1 MRLPDGERTLGG
13 KLALEILVVSPWDLE
28 DPRAWSGAV
37 VPMLEA
43 LRSEAETRGHRL
55 SATSISVSHHPVDR
69 VLARASGALHR
80 GYLPQHSWA
89 TAGRSGRTTRS
100 EVEERDPDAVVG
112 IAASGVLA
120 RARLDVPCV
129 QITDATFRAIQ
140 GLYPQFTD
148 LSAFARWQGDAIERA
163 ALRRSDQMVV
173 ASAWAR
179 RSLIDD
185 YGAEPE
191 RITVAP
197 FGPAVGNPD
206 GMPRRT
212 PEDGVLRVLA
222 VATDWHRK
230 GGDRAVEVVGRLR
243 DSGVAAV
250 LTVLGDTPRTPLPT
264 WVRAPGRVSRPQMA
278 EEYARHDVL
287 LELTRGAAGGITLA
301 DAAGFGLPCVVQSTG
316 GVADVVVDG
325 VTGSLVDDEDQ
336 AVRVLTELVDPEL
349 RDRRGAQAR
358 ERFES
363 VLSWDCWAR
372 KVLPVIERAALM
384 R

>member
-1 MRLPDGERTLGG
+1 M
-13 KLALEILVVSPWDLE
+13 
-28 DPRAWSGAV
+28 

-43 LRSEAETRGHRL
+43 LRREAEARGHRL
-55 SATSISVSHHPVDR
+55 TATSISVSHHRVDR
-69 VLARASGALHR
+69 VLARASGALRR

-100 EVEERDPDAVVG
+100 EVEKRRPDAVVG

-173 ASAWAR
+173 ASDWAR
-179 RSLIDD
+179 RSLVED

-212 PEDGVLRVLA
+212 SEDGVLRVLA

-230 GGDRAVEVVGRLR
+230 GGDGPSRSSDGSGTPVCRRCSPSSVTLPERRCPRGCELR
-243 DSGVAAV
+243 GVCP
-250 LTVLGDTPRTPLPT
+250 GPRWP
-264 WVRAPGRVSRPQMA
+264 RS
-278 EEYARHDVL
+278 
-287 LELTRGAAGGITLA
+287 TRGTT
-301 DAAGFGLPCVVQSTG
+301 S
-316 GVADVVVDG
+316 
-325 VTGSLVDDEDQ
+325 
-336 AVRVLTELVDPEL
+336 
-349 RDRRGAQAR
+349 
-358 ERFES
+358 
-363 VLSWDCWAR
+363 CWS
-372 KVLPVIERAALM
+372 
-384 R
+384 